1 MVKEEKIGKNRISP
15 ITINPVAISS
25 GDEEKTLNLQCIPY
39 RLILCFGTLPPDGIH
54 PSPSFLGD
62 DG

>member
-39 RLILCFGTLPPDGIH
+39 RLILCFGTLPPDGIQ
-54 PSPSFLGD
+54 PSPCILPG
-62 DG
+62 